1 MPFFEK
7 LIDLRFG
14 ELVFA
19 DTADGAN
26 PIFREFVKRFT
37 FYAGVIFVPAD
48 VTNVLCHSYKI
59 LCE

>member
-48 VTNVLCHSYKI
+48 ITNVLCHSR
-59 LCE
+59 